1 MWFSICYLINYF
13 GSGSTDQAIK
23 MISIWL
29 VLCII
34 IPGLLHQIISIKF
47 PAGYMTDFIDASRI
61 QSDDIFDLPT
71 DSLQIK
77 LLQAFPKLEKTL
89 YATDTLVNKS
99 IINRSLSGLI
109 NNLNKIVVEKIEM
122 NNGQKN
128 KLIKN
133 FNLINPVV
141 FFQNQ
146 INALTGTD
154 YYAYLSYRSSIQ
166 AIIDKK
172 IDLIITETWNKVDVD
187 KEIYSNYVNSF
198 N

>member
-1 MWFSICYLINYF
+1 
-13 GSGSTDQAIK
+13 
-23 MISIWL
+23 
-29 VLCII
+29 
-34 IPGLLHQIISIKF
+34 
-47 PAGYMTDFIDASRI
+47 MTDFIDASRD

-89 YATDTLVNKS
+89 YATDTTINKS

-109 NNLNKIVVEKIEM
+109 NNLNKNVVGKIEM
-122 NNGQKN
+122 NNERKN
-128 KLIKN
+128 KLIKK

-154 YYAYLSYRSSIQ
+154 YYAYLSYQNFIQ

-172 IDLIITETWNKVDVD
+172 IDLIITETWNKVEVD

>member
-1 MWFSICYLINYF
+1 
-13 GSGSTDQAIK
+13 
-23 MISIWL
+23 
-29 VLCII
+29 
-34 IPGLLHQIISIKF
+34 
-47 PAGYMTDFIDASRI
+47 MTDFIDASRE

-77 LLQAFPKLEKTL
+77 LLQVFPKLEKTL
-89 YATDTLVNKS
+89 YGADTTINKS

-109 NNLNKIVVEKIEM
+109 NNLNKNVVGKIEM
-122 NNGQKN
+122 NNERKN
-128 KLIKN
+128 KLIKK

-154 YYAYLSYRSSIQ
+154 YYAYLSYRNSIQ

-172 IDLIITETWNKVDVD
+172 IDLIITETWNKVEVD

>member
-1 MWFSICYLINYF
+1 
-13 GSGSTDQAIK
+13 
-23 MISIWL
+23 
-29 VLCII
+29 
-34 IPGLLHQIISIKF
+34 
-47 PAGYMTDFIDASRI
+47 MTDFIDASRD
-61 QSDDIFDLPT
+61 QSDDVFDLPT

-89 YATDTLVNKS
+89 YAADSVVNKS

-109 NNLNKIVVEKIEM
+109 NNLNKNVVGKIEM
-122 NNGQKN
+122 NNSQKN
-128 KLIKN
+128 KLIKK

-154 YYAYLSYRSSIQ
+154 YYAYLSYRNSIQ

-172 IDLIITETWNKVDVD
+172 IDLIITETWNKVEVD

>member
-1 MWFSICYLINYF
+1 
-13 GSGSTDQAIK
+13 
-23 MISIWL
+23 
-29 VLCII
+29 
-34 IPGLLHQIISIKF
+34 
-47 PAGYMTDFIDASRI
+47 MTDFIDASRD

-77 LLQAFPKLEKTL
+77 LLQVFPKLEKTL
-89 YATDTLVNKS
+89 YGADTTINKS

-109 NNLNKIVVEKIEM
+109 NNLNKNVVGKIEM
-122 NNGQKN
+122 NNERKN
-128 KLIKN
+128 KLIKK

-154 YYAYLSYRSSIQ
+154 YYAYLSYRNSIQ

-172 IDLIITETWNKVDVD
+172 IDLIITETWNKVEVD